1 MAAAR
6 KRIAWHNGSW
16 ADKGYGVWAL
26 KSRDGGL
33 ASPGRLLGWCGFA
46 APDLEGHDPEILYG
60 LSRAFWGRGLAR
72 EAAETAIAWLFGHTQ
87 APGLSALIFGRLNPG
102 SLKVTGKLGMTLRGT
117 MPFKDFMADE
127 ALALEVLDYE
137 IWRLGEGP
145 CDDPAA
151 LVFQAPYK
159 AGQVVGAGF
168 AEPAAAEAALCDAAR
183 SRGGLANAGPADR
196 GRRVR
201 AAFREGMAESHVDWY
216 HLTRDA
222 WAARFGK
229 EP

>member
-1 MAAAR
+1 M
-6 KRIAWHNGSW
+6 KT
-16 ADKGYGVWAL
+16 
-26 KSRDGGL
+26 
-33 ASPGRLLGWCGFA
+33 
-46 APDLEGHDPEILYG
+46 APEAEGHDPEFLYG
-60 LSRAFWGRGLAR
+60 LARAFWGQGLAS
-72 EAAETAIAWLFGHTQ
+72 EAAEAAIAWLFWHTQ

-102 SLKVTGKLGMTLRGT
+102 SLKVTEKLGMTLRGT
-117 MPFKDFMADE
+117 MSFKDFMADE

-137 IWRLGEGP
+137 IWRLREGP
-145 CDDPAA
+145 CDDPGA

-183 SRGGLANAGPADR
+183 SRGGLANAGPADL

-216 HLTRDA
+216 HLTREA
-222 WAARFGK
+222 WTARHGK
-229 EP
+229 ET